1 MKKLIVKVLRNLVY
15 IHKVPQKIFFLI
27 KNYFLFKNYDEN
39 RYILE
44 QEMLYSTIGLNREEG
59 IKKLSQLQNK
69 YPFIIK
75 EMSSEH
81 QTLFSSISIN
91 NNNIK
96 KILEIGT
103 YDGTNAFL
111 LSQLFPDSEI
121 ITIDL
126 DDEDRSFVNSYDREQ
141 TASDFCKD
149 RDEVLSKSNNIIFR
163 KTNSLNLSFNN
174 EKFDLIWIDGAH
186 GYPVVTS
193 DIVNSIRLLNT
204 DGIIMCDDVWKSV
217 PRNQDSMYSSIAS
230 YETLSYLSDANIIDY
245 SLFFKRLTRKHN
257 YINENIKYVAYLKL
271 RIRN

>member
-1 MKKLIVKVLRNLVY
+1 MKKLVVKIIRNLFY

-27 KNYFLFKNYDEN
+27 KNYFLLKSYDQDK
-39 RYILE
+39 YLLE
-44 QEMLYSTIGLNREEG
+44 QEILFSSIGLNRENG
-59 IKKLSQLQNK
+59 KKRLSQIQNE

-81 QTLFSSISIN
+81 QTLFASISFN
-91 NNNIK
+91 KKFK

-111 LSQLFPDSEI
+111 LSQLFPDSKI

-126 DDEDRSFVNSYDREQ
+126 DDEDRSFVNSYEREK
-141 TASDFCKD
+141 TASDFCKN

-204 DGIIMCDDVWKSV
+204 DGIIMCDDIWKSI

-230 YETLSYLSDANIIDY
+230 YETLSHLSDANIIDY

-257 YINENIKYVAYLKL
+257 YIKENIKYVAYLKL
-271 RIRN
+271 RKRN

>member
-81 QTLFSSISIN
+81 QTLFSSSSIN